1 MQSISF
7 SSFLALLHTSEILQT
22 TATHVTGK
30 AWSSFCYVASQIK
43 STSEDSWYDQIWS
56 SPSRTHLKNNQKRGG
71 QQHTS
76 TTTWFCWIWLPP
88 MKPVSLP
95 ADSYS
100 HLIRQVCLI
109 LTDTKHLSPFL
120 PKLSILRLYDHT
132 NHSFDPAKAQKKGNW
147 MKME

>member
-71 QQHTS
+71 QPYTQWAKTRKKVHFGRTMY
-76 TTTWFCWIWLPP
+76 CLPQRLKS
-88 MKPVSLP
+88 MCFDIFSSGGSWKRGHGVKK
-95 ADSYS
+95 
-100 HLIRQVCLI
+100 IFQKTLI
-109 LTDTKHLSPFL
+109 LVFEAKNALSFQNGL
-120 PKLSILRLYDHT
+120 FSV
-132 NHSFDPAKAQKKGNW
+132 F
-147 MKME
+147 